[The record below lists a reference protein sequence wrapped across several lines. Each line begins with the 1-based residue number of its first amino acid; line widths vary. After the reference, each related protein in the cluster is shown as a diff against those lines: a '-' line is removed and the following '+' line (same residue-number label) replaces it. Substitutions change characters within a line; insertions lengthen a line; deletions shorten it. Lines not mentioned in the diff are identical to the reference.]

1 MNAYLAILLCIY
13 VFYVAFESLGSL
25 ARFGGFKIG
34 FISVGVSLQNQILSL
49 NRLLGFLIAPM
60 VGFYADKGGTSSEIF
75 FIGFAGSLVG
85 GAALVIVY
93 FRWVYFANFFARISN
108 SLVVNGY
115 TLRAFLLVPEGFS
128 KIKKRELQRLKINF
142 LLAQAFTT
150 GLAMP
155 SVFLLNIMAIKIP
168 AYSST
173 FLQMTTVVSGIGN
186 LVLNFYTAPLLSV
199 EESRDGQQGIE
210 DTHKSIFLGKV
221 IGMLVISPVIMCL
234 SFLI

>member
-1 MNAYLAILLCIY
+1 MNVYLALLLSIY

-25 ARFGGFKIG
+25 ARFGGFKVG

-60 VGFYADKGGTSSEIF
+60 VGFYADKGGTSQEIF
-75 FIGFAGSLVG
+75 FIGFSGSLVG
-85 GAALVIVY
+85 GLALVVVY
-93 FRWVYFANFFARISN
+93 FRWVFFANCFAKISN

-115 TLRAFLLVPEGFS
+115 SLRSFLLVPEGFS
-128 KIKKRELQRLKINF
+128 KVKRSKLQRIKLNF

-155 SVFLLNIMAIKIP
+155 SVFLLNIMAIKVP

-173 FLQMTTVVSGIGN
+173 FLQMTTVVSGVGN

-199 EESRDGQQGIE
+199 EESREGEQGIE

-221 IGMLVISPVIMCL
+221 IGMLVISPIIMCF